1 MKPTKKEDLDAQFNS
16 VPTLKDVNYTVHPS
30 MEEVADPAMLDAWFD
45 FSQAG
50 LKSGSGPSG
59 GGAVSLTMEFPPL
72 SSPIHD
78 AAPYGRQILMLAG
91 A

>member
-1 MKPTKKEDLDAQFNS
+1 
-16 VPTLKDVNYTVHPS
+16 
-30 MEEVADPAMLDAWFD
+30 MLDAWFD

-50 LKSGSGPSG
+50 LQSGSGPGG

>member
-1 MKPTKKEDLDAQFNS
+1 MG
-16 VPTLKDVNYTVHPS
+16 
-30 MEEVADPAMLDAWFD
+30 EVADPAMLDAWFD

-50 LKSGSGPSG
+50 LKSGSGPGG